1 MQPSNGHP
9 WVRPEDH
16 HHLEVHHPEDH
27 PEDHPEVLVAPC
39 RKADHREQ
47 VDLCPDPRYPE
58 VLVVVCPDHP
68 DHLEQA
74 VA

>member
-16 HHLEVHHPEDH
+16 HHPEVHHPEV
-27 PEDHPEVLVAPC
+27 HPEVLATPC

-47 VDLCPDPRYPE
+47 VA
-58 VLVVVCPDHP
+58 VCPDHP
-68 DHLEQA
+68 DHPDH
-74 VA
+74 